1 MPPNA
6 QYHVLN
12 IRITDAQNH
21 HLERIAQRHGL
32 PKAACLRLLIDAD
45 MRRGAASH
53 NPLTA

>member
-45 MRRGAASH
+45 MRRGASP